1 MSASSSN
8 SREVPLPESVET
20 ILRDIC
26 QLQSQPPIK
35 NYARQLLAE
44 IGEQASMEILAMIS
58 SQRIYTSFSGYIAT
72 LVKKYYPAQASLVLS
87 GSQSS
92 PTSFGSV
99 WSPSCTSPF
108 SSPQN
113 RNAGSQS
120 PESNFVQNCTTSNL
134 QNPGQQKIQV
144 SLGDETQERGSPS
157 IRPLSPFTPDVN
169 NCQLNGAMKPTTV
182 SQQLLI
188 LSRLEFRKLF
198 LVLSY
203 IGRKN
208 LEDVISLDDTMD
220 IYSKKDLPMASFE
233 SEIWSSY
240 GKNCCHESDRC
251 EYFDWDSGKAH
262 IYFCHIHQDGSYHF
276 KGPYLN
282 STRTHL
288 QRCLGDDS
296 ILTVKFLRD
305 GMSDLGNI
313 SEGILVGLRRYRF
326 FVFKD
331 ERKRQKKVRTEEQ
344 NTYSSVKC
352 YFVHIGSVDP
362 CSEDNNYILY
372 GKSVTEARGLF
383 MHIHM
388 VSSIE
393 KYMARFSLILSK
405 TIKLHVDFHAVNVE
419 EIEDISFKD
428 ENGNIIYDEDG
439 KPMFHTDGTGFI
451 SEDLAMK
458 CSKDFSAAMYIKDSS
473 FETHLVD
480 TRSNDPPLL
489 MQCRLFYNGCAVKGT
504 LLVNKKLERGTI
516 HIRPSMIKVERDCT
530 FTKEETFNSLEI
542 VDFSR
547 KPGRTT
553 LSKNLIALLSCG
565 NVPPEF
571 FLSLLI
577 NALEDSRNVYTNR
590 SSALRVASNNDG
602 LQYGFLAQ
610 RMISSGIPLNEP
622 YLQHCLWNLEKNEK
636 SNLKAGKLP
645 ISETLYLMGT
655 ADPTGILNYDEVCV
669 ILHHGQ
675 VSGKVLVY
683 RNPGLHFGD
692 IHVMKAIYLRE
703 LEEVV
708 GNAKYGIFFSTKG
721 WRSAPYEMATGD
733 FDGDM
738 YWVSR
743 NPELLKYYQPSDP
756 WCRVYPSQKSNNR
769 NPQQF
774 SPVELECELLRLFSE
789 ARRPSFIIA
798 TAADSW
804 LSFMDRLLTIQC
816 ASEKDSLRRKI
827 IQLIDIYYDALDA
840 PKSGKKIN
848 FPNYLKA
855 EQYPHYMQRGADI
868 TYNSF
873 SILGQIYNRMEKSKD
888 EASPTKDIWKLPC
901 FDVQIPAEYVNMW
914 RIRYGNYR
922 KDMTKALK
930 SGSEVKNDAADEVIR
945 KYKQLLY
952 DAPDIEESEKNT
964 EQIYEEAVAIYNV
977 TYDHAI
983 SCNEV
988 GRCGF
993 CWRVAGSALF
1003 NIYAWKVSGSKERPI
1018 VILPSVLR
1026 EILH

>member
-20 ILRDIC
+20 ILLDIC

-35 NYARQLLAE
+35 NYARRLLAE
-44 IGEQASMEILAMIS
+44 IGEQASMEILATIS
-58 SQRIYTSFSGYIAT
+58 SQRIYYSLSGYIAT

-99 WSPSCTSPF
+99 GSPSCASPF

-134 QNPGQQKIQV
+134 QRPGQQKIQL
-144 SLGDETQERGSPS
+144 SLGDKTQERGCPS
-157 IRPLSPFTPDVN
+157 TPDVN
-169 NCQLNGAMKPTTV
+169 NCQLNGAMKPITV

-208 LEDVISLDDTMD
+208 LEDVISLDDTRD
-220 IYSKKDLPMASFE
+220 IYNKKDLPMARFE

-240 GKNCCHESDRC
+240 GKNCCGESDRS

-262 IYFCHIHQDGSYHF
+262 TYFCYIHQDGSYHF

-296 ILTVKFLRD
+296 ILTVKFFKD

-313 SEGILVGLRRYRF
+313 SEGILVGLRRYQF

-344 NTYSSVKC
+344 ITYSSVKC
-352 YFVHIGSVDP
+352 YFVHIDSVVP

-388 VSSIE
+388 VSTIE

-405 TIKLHVDFHAVNVE
+405 TIKLHIDFHAVNVE
-419 EIEDISFKD
+419 EIEDIPFKD
-428 ENGNIIYDEDG
+428 ENGDIIYDEDG

-458 CSKDFSAAMYIKDSS
+458 CPKDFSAAMYIKDRS

-553 LSKNLIALLSCG
+553 LSKNLIALLSYG

-590 SSALRVASNNDG
+590 SSALRVASNNEG

-645 ISETLYLMGT
+645 ISETFYLMGT

-692 IHVMKAIYLRE
+692 IHVMKAVYLRE

-743 NPELLKYYQPSDP
+743 NPELLEYYQPSDP

-816 ASEKDSLRRKI
+816 ASQKDCLRRKI

-914 RIRYGNYR
+914 RIRYGDYR
-922 KDMTKALK
+922 KDMTEALK

-945 KYKQLLY
+945 KYKQMLY
-952 DAPDIEESEKNT
+952 DAPDIEESQKNT
-964 EQIYEEAVAIYNV
+964 EQIYEEALAIYNV

-988 GRCGF
+988 GRCSF

-1003 NIYAWKVSGSKERPI
+1003 DVYAWKASGSKEKPI

-1026 EILH
+1026 EILQ